1 MISGK
6 NETRMAPIGEGNMD
20 WPAIL
25 AACKAAG
32 VCWYAVEQ
40 DDCYRDPF
48 DCLQSSYEFLSGQG
62 L

>member
-1 MISGK
+1 MHSASIRIIATAIAS
-6 NETRMAPIGEGNMD
+6 

-25 AACKAAG
+25 DACKAAG

-48 DCLQSSYEFLSGQG
+48 DCLKSSYAFLSGQG